1 MIDEH
6 EIFSGDNQLIF
17 FNNNNTKIKMKTT
30 SKIVLLAA
38 FVSLAITQSCTAQ
51 TETKDSTIIQSE
63 KNEIEAEKL
72 RQEEKE
78 IEARFEEFRKKI
90 NQDIEDNEKS
100 IAVLKE
106 KSKKIDKKNKKE
118 YDESI
123 ESLEKQNKTLREKAS
138 AYKRTAGQ
146 NWDEF
151 QQEFNSDLAKFGQ
164 ALKDFT
170 TKNDK

>member
-1 MIDEH
+1 
-6 EIFSGDNQLIF
+6 
-17 FNNNNTKIKMKTT
+17 MKT
-30 SKIVLLAA
+30 SKTLIVFAA
-38 FVSLAITQSCTAQ
+38 FASSILTQSCTAQ
-51 TETKDSTIIQSE
+51 PETKDSTIIQSE

-72 RQEEKE
+72 RQQEKE
-78 IEARFEEFRKKI
+78 IEAQFEEFRKKI
-90 NQDIEDNEKS
+90 NQDIEENEKA

-123 ESLEKQNKTLREKAS
+123 ESLEKQNKTLREKANS
-138 AYKRTAGQ
+138 YKRTVGQ

-151 QQEFNSDLAKFGQ
+151 QKEFNSDLAKFGQ